1 MVGIVLAAN
10 LTSRKHAMTEV
21 LSERWEYLKRG
32 LLASLLIIVI
42 SPPIFRQQLSAEP
55 QSRTAG
61 RRGLVLMALS
71 AHPDDE
77 DGATIAYY
85 THIRHIKTYE
95 IFYTRGEGGQD
106 VVGPQLYKELGEIRS
121 EETLAAA
128 KILGGKVYFL
138 GFLDFGYSKTA
149 KETFRM
155 WGGNDN
161 VLQRI
166 VYMIRALKPDVII
179 TNHDTITTLPYR
191 QHGNH
196 QVVGITAYEAFT
208 KAADPNYHP
217 EQFGNGIGPWQVKK
231 LYFRVLRKS
240 ELNQDSLVTIPVD
253 MKTGGK
259 TIEQIG
265 WEALKQHRTQ
275 GMGRINFHRVPE
287 VFREHVYKLIL
298 SNKKYTYNP
307 HDLFSGIKPSVR
319 PRVTL
324 PERYAVP
331 LKPFSI
337 FVHPKYSLLKAEGR
351 STDRFDFTIDTYNH
365 TGAPLY
371 VGVLVN
377 HDGNRVLDEHEELGP
392 AIRDSIP
399 VNVDVPFSSGP
410 EDSLEF
416 TCVPLK
422 AKEMSGLGRSK
433 DVAYL
438 RKVTAR
444 FNHDSYIGLV
454 TTYDN
459 TLEQTFDEF
468 GIRYEPIDSSM
479 LASGNLD
486 KFTTIVLDIR
496 GYLYRHDLVEHNQRI
511 LDYIK
516 DGGNVVCFYNRPP
529 EWDGHS
535 YAPYPIDITNR
546 RVTEETQPVTV
557 LEPGNEVFHYPNVI
571 VPADW
576 NGWVQ
581 ERNIYLPSG
590 DTALTS
596 SKYHRLLAMSDEDQH
611 EPSTSL
617 LWAKYGKGV
626 YIYTSL
632 ALYRQVKE
640 LNDGGVKLLF
650 NLISQPRH

>member
-1 MVGIVLAAN
+1 MKSLTEYTSCRGQRLFVPLLLIVIFPFFFNSA
-10 LTSRKHAMTEV
+10 
-21 LSERWEYLKRG
+21 
-32 LLASLLIIVI
+32 LLAGDSPTIVKR
-42 SPPIFRQQLSAEP
+42 PE
-55 QSRTAG
+55 
-61 RRGLVLMALS
+61 LVLMSLS

-85 THIRHIKTYE
+85 THIMHIKTYE

-106 VVGPQLYKELGEIRS
+106 VIGPELYRELGEIRT

-138 GFLDFGYSKTA
+138 GFVDFGFSKTA

-240 ELNQDSLVTIPVD
+240 ELNQDSLVTIPVNE
-253 MKTGGK
+253 KSGGK
-259 TIEQIG
+259 TIRQIA
-265 WEALKQHRTQ
+265 WHALKKHRTQ
-275 GMGRINFHRVPE
+275 GMNLRNFHSLPE
-287 VFREHVYKLIL
+287 VFRQPVYKLIL
-298 SNKKYTYNP
+298 SDKKYPYNQ
-307 HDLFSGIKPSVR
+307 HDLFSGINPSIR
-319 PRVTL
+319 AKVTL
-324 PERYAVP
+324 PEKYAVALSP
-331 LKPFSI
+331 LSV
-337 FVHPKYSLLKAEGR
+337 FVHPKYSLLTA
-351 STDRFDFTIDTYNH
+351 TDDSLQAFRFSIDTYNH
-365 TGAPLY
+365 TGGPLY
-371 VGVLVN
+371 VGVFVN
-377 HDGNRVLDEHEELGP
+377 HGKERVYDEHEELGP
-392 AIRDSIP
+392 EVRDSIRLT
-399 VNVDVPFSSGP
+399 VDVSPTSAT
-410 EDSLEF
+410 EDSLVF
-416 TCVPLK
+416 ACVPLN
-422 AKEMSGLGRSK
+422 AKKMPGLGRSS

-438 RKVTAR
+438 RRVTAKHAR
-444 FNHDSYIGLV
+444 NEYIGLV
-454 TTYDN
+454 STYDN
-459 TLEQTFDEF
+459 TLEHTFREF
-468 GIRYEPIDSSM
+468 GVKFQPIDSAM
-479 LASGNLD
+479 LASGNLN

-496 GYLYRHDLVEHNQRI
+496 AYLYRHDLVRYNDRI
-511 LDYIK
+511 LNYIR

-529 EWDGHS
+529 EWNGHP
-535 YAPYPIDITNR
+535 YAPYPIDITQQ

-557 LEPGNEVFHYPNVI
+557 LEPENPLFHYPNKILPV
-571 VPADW
+571 DW

-590 DTALTS
+590 DTTLTS
-596 SKYHRLLAMSDEDQH
+596 SKYRRLLAMSDEDEH

-617 LWAKYGKGV
+617 LWAKYGNGT

-632 ALYRQVKE
+632 ALYRQVKD
-640 LNDGGVKLLF
+640 LNNGGVKLLF
-650 NLISQPRH
+650 NLVSQPRH